1 MEKTSASD
9 SSMSAHIEQT
19 ITPKNANPDR
29 THLNREMIEFPDWVQ
44 NRTPAIQH
52 RLDTAGLHR
61 KIGSNQVRAMRI
73 LLTGSPDDM
82 KRIEQ
87 SGKLGEWCNDNLD
100 WLRKTYGTDNIVSA
114 VLHVDETTPHI
125 HATMILIVTGEW
137 HKAKVK

>member
-1 MEKTSASD
+1 
-9 SSMSAHIEQT
+9 
-19 ITPKNANPDR
+19 
-29 THLNREMIEFPDWVQ
+29 
-44 NRTPAIQH
+44 
-52 RLDTAGLHR
+52 
-61 KIGSNQVRAMRI
+61 MRI

-125 HATMILIVTGEW
+125 HATMILIVTGE
-137 HKAKVK
+137 